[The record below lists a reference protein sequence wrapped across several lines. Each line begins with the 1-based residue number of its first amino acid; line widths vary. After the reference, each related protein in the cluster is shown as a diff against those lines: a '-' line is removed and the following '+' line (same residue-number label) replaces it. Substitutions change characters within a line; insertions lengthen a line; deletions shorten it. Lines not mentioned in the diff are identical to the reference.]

1 MLAAKKKKATLICR
15 SMLAVLLLHSA
26 LYELGA
32 LGSLMAPNVDK
43 ISKGSFVT
51 ESNHILLAA

>member
-1 MLAAKKKKATLICR
+1 
-15 SMLAVLLLHSA
+15 MLAVLLLHSA
-26 LYELGA
+26 LYELHLGA
-32 LGSLMAPNVDK
+32 LSSLMAPNVDK